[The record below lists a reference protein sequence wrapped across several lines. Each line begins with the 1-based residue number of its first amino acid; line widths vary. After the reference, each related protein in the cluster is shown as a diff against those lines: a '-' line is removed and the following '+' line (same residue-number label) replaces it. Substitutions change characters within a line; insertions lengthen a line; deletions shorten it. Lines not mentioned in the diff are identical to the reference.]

1 MSTSIVTASFQ
12 LNTGE
17 TVDMYTSMTEA
28 TNATSTSELLTSTKY
43 AVTATSI
50 GTYANGK
57 TITSITQPVTGTNNI
72 VFAYLER
79 RGAIMMILP
88 VAKRGVQS
96 ATRVPYAQ
104 IVLQAGDTIQVCS
117 AANATRS
124 VGYNVIT
131 TSGVHAIFS
140 GTDASGDIE
149 LLHCLSGQGIGAS
162 LTGQTITAQFGVQCS
177 ASSALNTSAGVYI
190 LNDRGLPVGASPLTV
205 MANVQPVINSTG
217 LASIGLNFIARVT
230 SSA

>member
-1 MSTSIVTASFQ
+1 MGTSIVTASFQ
-12 LNTGE
+12 LNSGE

-28 TNATSTSELLTSTKY
+28 TNATTTTELVTSTKY
-43 AVTATSI
+43 SVTATSI

-57 TITSITQPVTGTNNI
+57 MITAITQPVTGTNNI

-88 VAKRGVQS
+88 VARRGVRS
-96 ATRVPYAQ
+96 SPCMPSAQ

-117 AANATRS
+117 AALATRS
-124 VGYNVIT
+124 VGYSIIT
-131 TSGVHAIFS
+131 NTGVHAIFS

-149 LLHCLSGQGIGAS
+149 LLHCLSGQGIGQS
-162 LTGQTITAQFGVQCS
+162 LTGQTIVKQFGTQCA
-177 ASSALNTSAGVYI
+177 ASSALNTSAGVYV
-190 LNDRGLPVGASPLTV
+190 LNDRGLPIGASQLTV
-205 MANVQPVINSTG
+205 LQNTPAYYNSSG
-217 LASIGLNFIARVT
+217 LATIGLNFVARVT

>member
-1 MSTSIVTASFQ
+1 MGTSIVTASFQ

-28 TNATSTSELLTSTKY
+28 TNATTTTELVTSTKY
-43 AVTATSI
+43 AVSATSI

-57 TITSITQPVTGTNNI
+57 MITSITQPVTGSNNV

-96 ATRVPYAQ
+96 STRSPYAN
-104 IVLQAGDTIQVCS
+104 IILQAGDTIQVCT
-117 AANATRS
+117 AAAATRS

-140 GTDASGDIE
+140 GTDANGDVE
-149 LLHCLSGQGIGAS
+149 LTHCLSGQGIGAS
-162 LTGQTITAQFGVQCS
+162 LTGQTITAQFGTQCP
-177 ASSALNTSAGVYI
+177 ASSVLNTSAGVYV

-205 MANVQPVINSTG
+205 LTNVQPVINSTG
-217 LASIGLNFIARVT
+217 LATIGLNFVARVT